1 MMRPSKLLN
10 RYSRVGRRFGDVVTY
25 ILSETAEGWVLY
37 DDEGRT
43 AVLTANLNSALL
55 DAAKVMRDNGDPVQG
70 GWALVSNEE
79 VMTLRFTQTG

>member
-1 MMRPSKLLN
+1 MRRPSESLS
-10 RYSRVGRRFGDVVTY
+10 RYSRGGRRFGSVVTY
-25 ILSETAEGWVLY
+25 MLSESAGGWVLY

-70 GWALVSNEE
+70 GWARVSNED
-79 VMTLRFTQTG
+79 VVTLRFTAAA